1 MHSIRVASMLGSK
14 AVARGVVVTGCSSGF
29 GELIAKTLAA
39 SGYRVFATMRDVQS
53 RNAPAARELR
63 DWAAEREAQLEVLE
77 LDVTSGTS
85 VEQTINE
92 VVRRA
97 SSVDVLVNNAG
108 IAATGPLEAFSM
120 AQVETLFGVN
130 ALGPLRVSNAVLPTM
145 RMQGSGLI
153 VFVTSALG
161 RVLPRRGGLY
171 ASTKWALEGLAES
184 LHYDVARFGI
194 DVAILEPGSFP
205 TQAVA
210 KGTRAERQ
218 EIVQA
223 YAVASPHQP
232 PGQPIERG
240 PHELPNP
247 QDVADAVKKLIE
259 TAPRERPL
267 RTVVGH
273 VFTEGVA
280 EYNSTYE
287 RVRDHLV
294 EVLRRPDQAITWTTR
309 PNS

>member
-1 MHSIRVASMLGSK
+1 MLGSK

-85 VEQTINE
+85 VEQTISE

-153 VFVTSALG
+153 GIGGVSAL
-161 RVLPRRGGLY
+161 RRGAVWHRRGDPGARLISD
-171 ASTKWALEGLAES
+171 ASCSERN
-184 LHYDVARFGI
+184 ARRTARDRASIRCRFSAPAAWSA
-194 DVAILEPGSFP
+194 DRTRS
-205 TQAVA
+205 
-210 KGTRAERQ
+210 TRAAQPARRRRRSQ
-218 EIVQA
+218 EIDRNGTERTTAPHRRRPRLYGGRCRVQQH
-223 YAVASPHQP
+223 VRTGTGP
-232 PGQPIERG
+232 PGRS
-240 PHELPNP
+240 
-247 QDVADAVKKLIE
+247 
-259 TAPRERPL
+259 TA
-267 RTVVGH
+267 
-273 VFTEGVA
+273 A
-280 EYNSTYE
+280 
-287 RVRDHLV
+287 
-294 EVLRRPDQAITWTTR
+294 A
-309 PNS
+309 